1 MCRSLVPPKIKCSA
15 RKTFYSAFAKG
26 CRDKVFVGKVCAGAE
41 GSLKCLFGIPHIV
54 NLIRQFLPFRLIIN
68 LICNRKTSE
77 RKCSRLAVHT
87 IKIDKKQKLRTICK
101 ALSAVLGRFTF
112 PATPECV
119 FRFKESF
126 TFRII
131 ANFILCR

>member
-1 MCRSLVPPKIKCSA
+1 MFGKENFLFCV
-15 RKTFYSAFAKG
+15 RKRMPRQS
-26 CRDKVFVGKVCAGAE
+26 FVGKVCAGAE

-87 IKIDKKQKLRTICK
+87 IKIDKKKKLRTICR